1 MPPPMMTLSL
11 PDRITTR
18 PNNKNKHP
26 GLPDLPDKPRRTSAE
41 VAKAREKAAEQQ
53 RQEEEERTENAGA
66 AASIEDELMLEDQ
79 QREAKR
85 AAETEARK
93 KTAKNVPLQ
102 TPKLVV
108 PPVNQQ
114 IERTERPARNKSKR
128 PLVIP
133 SSDESDEEPE
143 SQTKN
148 RKRSRND
155 DDYGEEGC
163 EESEEDKTSNDEDVA
178 TSKSKKKAPFGRE
191 DIMNLRKT
199 NPASGTPDI
208 SAKRSHKHVDD
219 ASRTGNLRKKKKGST
234 PSGLHPGWDK
244 NKKNRSSANDD
255 SADKENNTDE
265 EDHIV
270 KRYGGLVEDD
280 EIDDVERAAATKK
293 GGTKRI
299 NDDQVECTSWL
310 SDTLVKIAPNPAV
323 PKTQVEA
330 RNGDKKWAKRH
341 LPKVAQDEFETVIV
355 PLVRLKAGTL
365 EPWDLLKVEDVQAIV
380 DDVFGSEKYSVAPD
394 GPWMNLVNARLQTWR
409 HGFVT
414 AAEFSVNALIQA
426 YSKTLNSQEDIARAV
441 KYYLSK
447 TNDQQTMV
455 YQWRD
460 VHPKTGKKKVMSIG
474 FLSAQTITRTL
485 GIAHIAK
492 FPEAIVDFEKERPVG
507 ALILATQAVEHV
519 FLQWTTGEFVKGTKQ
534 FSLEN
539 YGNTTKFET
548 KIDPVTRRK
557 TVHKS
562 TVHRFT
568 HFIET
573 IEAKFNDNSWKAILD
588 EANTYAPKRSKQKEA
603 KTTEKASQF
612 KNVMVIEEAP
622 RVKFVAESDAESDA
636 GSDT

>member
-26 GLPDLPDKPRRTSAE
+26 GLPNLPDKLRRTSAE

-53 RQEEEERTENAGA
+53 RQEEEERTKNAGA

-85 AAETEARK
+85 AAETEAHK

-148 RKRSRND
+148 RKRSRNN

-178 TSKSKKKAPFGRE
+178 TSKSKKKAPFGHE
-191 DIMNLRKT
+191 NITNLRKT

-234 PSGLHPGWDK
+234 PSGLHPDWDK

-299 NDDQVECTSWL
+299 NDDQ
-310 SDTLVKIAPNPAV
+310 LVKIAPNPAV

-394 GPWMNLVNARLQTWR
+394 VTRSRDCLSTNARLQTWR

-426 YSKTLNSQEDIARAV
+426 YSKTLNSQEDIARA
-441 KYYLSK
+441 
-447 TNDQQTMV
+447 
-455 YQWRD
+455 
-460 VHPKTGKKKVMSIG
+460 G

-588 EANTYAPKRSKQKEA
+588 EANIYAPKRSKQKEA
-603 KTTEKASQF
+603 KTTEKVSQF

-636 GSDT
+636 GSDAGSDT

>member
-1 MPPPMMTLSL
+1 MKAMRNQS
-11 PDRITTR
+11 
-18 PNNKNKHP
+18 
-26 GLPDLPDKPRRTSAE
+26 RR
-41 VAKAREKAAEQQ
+41 Q
-53 RQEEEERTENAGA
+53 R
-66 AASIEDELMLEDQ
+66 
-79 QREAKR
+79 
-85 AAETEARK
+85 
-93 KTAKNVPLQ
+93 
-102 TPKLVV
+102 
-108 PPVNQQ
+108 
-114 IERTERPARNKSKR
+114 
-128 PLVIP
+128 
-133 SSDESDEEPE
+133 
-143 SQTKN
+143 
-148 RKRSRND
+148 RSRND

-178 TSKSKKKAPFGRE
+178 TSKSKKKVPFGRE
-191 DIMNLRKT
+191 DITNLRKT

-208 SAKRSHKHVDD
+208 SAKHSHKHVDD

-234 PSGLHPGWDK
+234 PSGLRPDWDK

-299 NDDQVECTSWL
+299 NDDQ
-310 SDTLVKIAPNPAV
+310 LVKIAPNPAV

-355 PLVRLKAGTL
+355 LLVHLKAGTL

-394 GPWMNLVNARLQTWR
+394 ANSVIKVNARLQTWR
-409 HGFVT
+409 HGFDT
-414 AAEFSVNALIQA
+414 AAEFSINALIQA

-447 TNDQQTMV
+447 MNDQQTMV

-460 VHPKTGKKKVMSIG
+460 VHPKMGKKKG
-474 FLSAQTITRTL
+474 FLSAQTITQTL

-534 FSLEN
+534 FSLEH

-573 IEAKFNDNSWKAILD
+573 IEAKFNDSSWKAILD
-588 EANTYAPKRSKQKEA
+588 EANIYAPKRSKQKEA

-622 RVKFVAESDAESDA
+622 RVKFVAESDA